1 MYLQCCLIGTWLVP
15 RETAAISAR
24 SVNTI
29 QPCTMSR
36 HFMQIHIE
44 KIMCKRLQV
53 SLNCIG
59 CSINICIQRK
69 YLVFFCF
76 VLLLLLLFCFEV
88 AVLVQSLLMKT
99 RKGLLIV
106 TLVTCLI
113 LFLQY
118 PVLFFMKS
126 LTHTSWHKM
135 SALTVVFS
143 RLCRTSETKLTVRVP
158 KQD

>member
-106 TLVTCLI
+106 TCLI

-118 PVLFFMKS
+118 PVLFYEVTDTYF
-126 LTHTSWHKM
+126 LAQNVRTNGR
-135 SALTVVFS
+135 VFS
-143 RLCRTSETKLTVRVP
+143 TLSNV
-158 KQD
+158 